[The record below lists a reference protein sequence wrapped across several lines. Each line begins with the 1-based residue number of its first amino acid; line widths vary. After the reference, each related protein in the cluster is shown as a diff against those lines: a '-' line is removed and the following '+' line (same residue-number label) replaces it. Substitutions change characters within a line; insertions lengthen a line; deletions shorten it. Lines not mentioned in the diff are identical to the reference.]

1 MGVDGQPFARLCGDI
16 DLQKRISEIQLG
28 KASATIPQSE
38 KIRRSRHH
46 YFKRATVFNQT
57 GARKTERTTNCESAL
72 ISLVCRL
79 TMSSSPPAYKDI
91 AVKGSTE
98 ELQVFSSKD
107 AISTSSSGHMSARS
121 SEACLARKYFLTA
134 ALFYSWVCLGLYAEV
149 LGPSLTTLM
158 HDIPA
163 SYEEI
168 GRALSVR
175 EVGMFFGSLFGAVLA
190 DRFVS
195 LRLCTI
201 SVTQVLGAITIF
213 AVAWCIDLPALC
225 ATLFFSGFAHGALT
239 SSKLISL
246 GIRGCFPSEMLS

>member
-1 MGVDGQPFARLCGDI
+1 MSNVNW
-16 DLQKRISEIQLG
+16 KRIKVGSDE
-28 KASATIPQSE
+28 KAS
-38 KIRRSRHH
+38 RSVH

-91 AVKGSTE
+91 AVKGSVE

-175 EVGMFFGSLFGAVLA
+175 EVGMFFGSLLGAVLA

-239 SSKLISL
+239 STPCNKLEFSADELWMNNTSL
-246 GIRGCFPSEMLS
+246 KACVF